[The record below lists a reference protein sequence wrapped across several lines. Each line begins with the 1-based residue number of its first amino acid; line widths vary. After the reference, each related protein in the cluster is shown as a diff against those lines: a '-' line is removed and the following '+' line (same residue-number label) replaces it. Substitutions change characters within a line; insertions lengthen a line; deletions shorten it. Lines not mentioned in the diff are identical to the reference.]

1 MVQTDRDPEKPLCFW
16 LKLRKSGGGTL
27 GFLSLHFL
35 HFLMPQPAGTSVAG
49 AVMAV
54 AGAAMR
60 QDACR
65 KEPALLQE
73 WTLLLPWWIIRSR
86 SPGQTSLLFGL
97 SLYPST
103 TSWKWA
109 VSGWRTYKGNQKMLG
124 RSWKERSSGKQP
136 CKVVYELLDSPQTC
150 MRGFDP
156 NQPNTL
162 RTQLL
167 SWLLPRSQTNTSV
180 VLTERPR

>member
-1 MVQTDRDPEKPLCFW
+1 MVQTDRDLEKPLSFW
-16 LKLRKSGGGTL
+16 LKMQKRDFLKLRKSGRGTL
-27 GFLSLHFL
+27 GFLSLLFL
-35 HFLMPQPAGTSVAG
+35 HFLMPQPAGTPVAG
-49 AVMAV
+49 AAIAV
-54 AGAAMR
+54 AGAAMKL
-60 QDACR
+60 DAYRSQHSCR
-65 KEPALLQE
+65 SGPFFSLDE
-73 WTLLLPWWIIRSR
+73 SFG
-86 SPGQTSLLFGL
+86 PGQTSLLFGL
-97 SLYPST
+97 SLYPPT

-136 CKVVYELLDSPQTC
+136 CKVVHELLDSPQTC

-167 SWLLPRSQTNTSV
+167 S
-180 VLTERPR
+180 